1 MRAIF
6 RVVFRAKQMLCVA
19 PNGTLAPLSSLEAF
33 VVRVLAACFRRN
45 YSQRK
50 MCGKCVHPFPR
61 RKYRNRRRN
70 ESDIKEIQMKIATV
84 RKLQSVLLVVV
95 IAATAPTILAQR
107 KAQTKSQQAAQQPAV
122 QQAPQTDPSQMQAA
136 PGVAAAAPSLCGNQ
150 PLCYEANDFV
160 ATVTQFRASNDPRGY
175 KIIDAMMHFQ
185 NKTAQPIS
193 LGYVEGSGS
202 AIDDLGNRLT
212 LNTNNGGVRGMG
224 VVAGNN
230 MDPKFTLPAG
240 GGGDARFELYWG
252 SGGKL
257 SGVNYEME
265 LSIREMNRVEGN
277 QWTLGDES
285 LIHYQGLANGQGVA
299 AVSVPA
305 GTVAP
310 SGAMGMASPG
320 VATAPTSTMGTVNNY
335 VSGQP
340 NVVQAGVAQPQAQQ
354 VVAYAPAGQ
363 PCPAGT
369 APQTNAA
376 GRVQNAA
383 ASAGVQNQAANN
395 AMGTASNA
403 ISSFGSLFGKKKN
416 AQQAANQNAGAT
428 PCVSTTGVAAN
439 PMAAPTTNAVVAN
452 PAAPGTVAA
461 PTNVNPLATPRV
473 ATAPAVATTATAP
486 RAQNVA
492 TRTQVAPGGKAAA
505 IRGVTNTSMKQ
516 NVPATAPARAARAVK
531 PAAGTAAT
539 TATTTNATTG
549 TTATK

>member
-1 MRAIF
+1 
-6 RVVFRAKQMLCVA
+6 
-19 PNGTLAPLSSLEAF
+19 
-33 VVRVLAACFRRN
+33 
-45 YSQRK
+45 
-50 MCGKCVHPFPR
+50 
-61 RKYRNRRRN
+61 
-70 ESDIKEIQMKIATV
+70 MKTATV
-84 RKLQSVLLVVV
+84 RKMPSLLLVAV
-95 IAATAPTILAQR
+95 IAATAPAILAQR
-107 KAQTKSQQAAQQPAV
+107 KGQTKPQPAAQQPA
-122 QQAPQTDPSQMQAA
+122 AQTDPSQAQAV
-136 PGVAAAAPSLCGNQ
+136 PGAAAASLCGNQ

-160 ATVTQFRASNDPRGY
+160 ATVTQFRVSNDPRGY
-175 KIIDAMMHFQ
+175 KIIDAIMHFQ
-185 NKTAQPIS
+185 NKTTQPIS

-202 AIDDLGNRLT
+202 AIDDMGNRLT

-305 GTVAP
+305 GSVAP
-310 SGAMGMASPG
+310 SGAVGMASPG
-320 VATAPTSTMGTVNNY
+320 VTAQPASNVGNSVNSY

-340 NVVQAGVAQPQAQQ
+340 NVVQSSVAQPQAQQ

-369 APQTNAA
+369 APATNAA

-428 PCVSTTGVAAN
+428 PCFSTTGVAAN
-439 PMAAPTTNAVVAN
+439 PMAAPATNTAVAN
-452 PAAPGTVAA
+452 PAVPGTVAA
-461 PTNVNPLATPRV
+461 PANVNPLAAPRV
-473 ATAPAVATTATAP
+473 ATAPAVATTPAAAP
-486 RAQNVA
+486 RAQNVVA
-492 TRTQVAPGGKAAA
+492 RTQVVPGGKAAA
-505 IRGVTNTSMKQ
+505 VGSVSNASVRQ
-516 NVPATAPARAARAVK
+516 NVPATTTARPARAPVK
-531 PAAGTAAT
+531 PAAAGTAAT
-539 TATTTNATTG
+539 TATTTNAAAAN
-549 TTATK
+549 TATK